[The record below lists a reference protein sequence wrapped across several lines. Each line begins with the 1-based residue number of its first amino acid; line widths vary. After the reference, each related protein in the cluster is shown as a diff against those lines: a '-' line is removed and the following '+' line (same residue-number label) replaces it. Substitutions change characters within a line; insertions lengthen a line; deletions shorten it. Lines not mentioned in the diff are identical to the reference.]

1 MFMRYEDL
9 LPTEPTHPLK
19 LLEEIAPAV
28 KNLDRYMTPMEG
40 TLVVGGLAAISI
52 VFDACLYVGVE
63 NEKPHLVLAAWAWG
77 ILDSAFDFTIGV
89 AAANMSF
96 MDGLARPTEHPTTE
110 RPSTRYGQYNPGRE
124 PERVV
129 MEPKP
134 EETEADNLTA
144 SMTAGAAEGRKRPRD
159 VVVDEEQGRLPGLAR
174 PTEHPTTEQPST
186 RYGQY
191 NPGREPERVV
201 MEPNPEEIEADNLT
215 ASMTAGAE
223 ERRKRPR
230 DLVVDEEPG
239 RLPDAKLTVLLL
251 YVVFRLV
258 FKVVA
263 LAGIKE
269 YVSWMREGI
278 RKKELAE
285 KLGKMALPVTVKS
298 PPAACPPAPA
308 FKHGPPEQIAPWP
321 EGFSPGLGFQRLK

>member
-1 MFMRYEDL
+1 MCYANTILRIKLLAAFCFCVNVGNVLYMFMRYEDL

-63 NEKPHLVLAAWAWG
+63 N
-77 ILDSAFDFTIGV
+77 
-89 AAANMSF
+89 
-96 MDGLARPTEHPTTE
+96 GLARPTEHPTTE